1 MQYYYYFCKQCLQN
15 LFYIMMHEK
24 PACTTCFHKK
34 HTEKR
39 THSTEVDCLCT
50 AQKASHMWR
59 AGDRLSLMF
68 SQAVLK
74 LHKLIGTLLPDL
86 LDDWA

>member
-1 MQYYYYFCKQCLQN
+1 MKNQHAQA
-15 LFYIMMHEK
+15 ISI
-24 PACTTCFHKK
+24 KK
-34 HTEKR
+34 THCEKR

-50 AQKASHMWR
+50 AQKVSHMWR

-68 SQAVLK
+68 SQAALK
-74 LHKLIGTLLPDL
+74 LHKLSGTLLPDL